1 MESPANAEIP
11 QQSVY
16 LEIEENGF
24 IYSLNYDALCQSIWG
39 IRLGGSFYPF
49 NLEPDEIH
57 NLDNESYAFLGL
69 VIGQYAIGD
78 KAQKLELGA
87 GLLFGTI
94 YHRQRWYFIE
104 PPGATFSLGYRYYP
118 DEPSYFTFK
127 AAFTPTI
134 TRSGIHPRFGISL
147 GITLTE
153 EGQASL

>member
-1 MESPANAEIP
+1 MSIILFGIVLVSQAEAQLMESPANAEIP

-69 VIGQYAIGD
+69 VIG
-78 KAQKLELGA
+78 
-87 GLLFGTI
+87 
-94 YHRQRWYFIE
+94 
-104 PPGATFSLGYRYYP
+104 
-118 DEPSYFTFK
+118 
-127 AAFTPTI
+127 
-134 TRSGIHPRFGISL
+134 
-147 GITLTE
+147 
-153 EGQASL
+153 